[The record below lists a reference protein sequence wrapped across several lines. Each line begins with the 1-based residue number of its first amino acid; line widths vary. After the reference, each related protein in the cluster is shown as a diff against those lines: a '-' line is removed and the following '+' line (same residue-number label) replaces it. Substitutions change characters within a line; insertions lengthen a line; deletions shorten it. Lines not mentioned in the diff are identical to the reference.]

1 MDTERLLDII
11 LASDPK
17 KAGDSERSVLQLV
30 FEALRGGTLRAAQRH
45 GSVWKA
51 NTRVKDVIL
60 WAFRAGVLR
69 DAGGD
74 GAVFSFTDKDTIPV
88 QHFTASDGRRIV
100 PGGTTVRDGSHLA
113 EGVIVMPPSYVNIGA
128 WIGADTMIDSHV
140 LVGSC
145 AQIGARVHLSA
156 GVQIGGVLEPAGALP
171 VIIED
176 DVMVGGNCGIYEGA
190 IIRHGA
196 VIGTGVIINGS
207 IPVYDLVRGVI
218 YRRTDEHPLEIP
230 SMAVVVQGSRPVK
243 GDFAEAH
250 GIQISTPVIVKYRDE
265 KTSAAVAL
273 EEALR

>member
-1 MDTERLLDII
+1 MDTDRLLDLILTTDPKRAGDTERSLLH
-11 LASDPK
+11 
-17 KAGDSERSVLQLV
+17 VV
-30 FEALRGGTLRAAQRH
+30 FEALRGGSLRSAQKH
-45 GSVWKA
+45 GSAWKV

-60 WAFRAGVLR
+60 WAFRAGVLH

-74 GAVFSFTDKDTIPV
+74 GMVFSFTDKDTIPV
-88 QHFTASDGRRIV
+88 QRFSASDGRRIV

-113 EGVIVMPPSYVNIGA
+113 PGVIVMPPSYINIGA
-128 WIGADTMIDSHV
+128 YIGADTMIDSHV

-190 IIRHGA
+190 IVRHGA
-196 VIGTGVIINGS
+196 VIGTGVILNGS
-207 IPVYDLVRGVI
+207 MPVYDLVRGVI
-218 YRRTDEHPLEIP
+218 YRRTAEHPLEIP

-243 GDFAEAH
+243 GNFAEAH
-250 GIQISTPVIVKYRDE
+250 GIQMYTPIIVKYRDE

-273 EEALR
+273 EEGLR